1 MKNVIEIKN
10 VSKLYD
16 LGLTGTGTLSK
27 DLNRF
32 WAKLLGKPDPYAT
45 IAELNDRTEKSR
57 SNTVYALKEIDF
69 SVKKGEVLGIIGKNG
84 AGKSTL
90 LKILSEITSPSSGNI
105 KMKGRVASLLEV
117 GTGMH
122 PEMTA
127 RQNIHLNGSLMG
139 MRKKEIK
146 AKINDIVEFAG
157 IKKYLDTPVKRF
169 SSGMKVRLG
178 FAVAA
183 FLEPEILIVDE
194 VLAVGDAEFQKK
206 AIGKMKDISSG
217 TGRTVLFVSHDMN
230 AINSLCDRVV
240 VLENGM
246 VKAIETTK
254 MAIELYLEDNNRLFS
269 SNDTDQP
276 IGDEYYT
283 LENVRILNQ
292 HKEETKFIDIHQVSF
307 VQLKINVL
315 KLGMNGIPNIHFRS
329 VKGDYVFNSAKEMKV
344 LKDQT
349 GCFLIEMEIPKNL
362 LNTVVYK
369 LDIALTTMSPFK
381 VHFIEKESIFLECI
395 ENIENRH
402 EGHNQKIEG
411 FVRPKLNWKI
421 NKI

>member
-16 LGLTGTGTLSK
+16 LGLTGTGTLYK

-32 WAKLLGKPDPYAT
+32 WSKLLGKPDPYAT
-45 IAELNDRTEKSR
+45 LAELNDRTKKSI

-69 SVKKGEVLGIIGKNG
+69 SVEKGEVLGIIGKNG

-90 LKILSEITSPSSGNI
+90 LKILSQITSPSSGSIN
-105 KMKGRVASLLEV
+105 MKGRVASLLEV

-139 MRKKEIK
+139 MRKKEINH
-146 AKINDIVEFAG
+146 KIDDIVEFAG
-157 IKKYLDTPVKRF
+157 IGKYIDTPVKRF

-206 AIGKMKDISSG
+206 AIGKMKDVSSG

-230 AINSLCDRVV
+230 AINSLCNRVV

-246 VKAIETTK
+246 VKAIENTQK
-254 MAIELYLEDNNRLFS
+254 AIELYLDDSHKSFS
-269 SNDTDQP
+269 KKTNQF
-276 IGDEYYT
+276 IGDEFYS
-283 LENVRILNQ
+283 LEGVKILNK
-292 HKEETKFIDIHQVSF
+292 HREETKFFNIHENNYVEIE
-307 VQLKINVL
+307 INVL
-315 KLGMNGIPNIHFRS
+315 KTGMNGIPNIHFRS
-329 VKGDYVFNSAKEMKV
+329 LKGDYVFNSAKELNVKNQKTGR
-344 LKDQT
+344 LK
-349 GCFLIEMEIPKNL
+349 LELEIPKDL
-362 LNTVVYK
+362 LNAITYK
-369 LDIALTTMSPFK
+369 LDIGLTTMAPFK
-381 VHFIEKESIFLECI
+381 IHFLEKESIFIDCV
-395 ENIENRH
+395 ENIDNRTQ
-402 EGHNQKIEG
+402 GHNQKIDG
-411 FVRPKLNWKI
+411 LIRPRLNWTIK
-421 NKI
+421 K